1 MILHNSALKRDGK
14 KLYEL
19 GRQGQTAEDLKIE
32 PREVT
37 IYNLK
42 LVPDSDSSNAAKQ
55 PIEKFSIH
63 VECGGGTYIRSL
75 VRDIGIALGTV
86 ATMTK
91 LERTKQGRFLLEHSL
106 PYTSSVEKDN
116 ENVKRDENGVIL
128 IEKREDC
135 NWNVA
140 SINEAIRNCRET
152 VLTSEDDGL
161 RDK

>member
-1 MILHNSALKRDGK
+1 M
-14 KLYEL
+14 
-19 GRQGQTAEDLKIE
+19 
-32 PREVT
+32 T
-37 IYNLK
+37 II
-42 LVPDSDSSNAAKQ
+42 D
-55 PIEKFSIH
+55 